1 MINPSA
7 PGWIDKFFA
16 EQQPLRLPETTEP
29 EAFYKRIRK
38 TGFIYG
44 YVVSFDTP
52 KAITTKSKTP
62 EENSKI
68 AMLSTLYNVYVM
80 ASGENSPQQFIA
92 AAVAFYKEMNPEGFN
107 PLRKVLPEN
116 TLSSE
121 LEKII
126 RERVQTNDNVISRNF
141 SHILTNALLFEDIL
155 AFHQYLN
162 GNEIQNNYLKRLE
175 ETIISI
181 VSLALNTKSV
191 KSPYDDLLVKLFE
204 SSVRYTK
211 FSKVD
216 AQNIEGLELDY
227 FKHDLE
233 QYYLIDMAGLAMC
246 SDGIIEDSEK
256 QFLLKLAEIMGVNPS
271 FVAESITQTDGFINK
286 YKKEI
291 PYFNYSNPVKHFY
304 DHTTQYVMMLI
315 SRNRKR
321 LQKELSNNGELMLL
335 LTHSTHRSLD
345 SKEKKKVKKQLL
357 EICKTVPSLTIF
369 LLPGG
374 SLLLPLLVKFIPK
387 MLPTTFNENLEE

>member
-16 EQQPLRLPETTEP
+16 EQRSLTLPAVSGP
-29 EAFYKRIRK
+29 ESLYHRIRK
-38 TGFIYG
+38 TGLIYG
-44 YVVSFDTP
+44 HIVSFDTP
-52 KAITTKSKTP
+52 RAITPKNKSP
-62 EENSKI
+62 EEISKI
-68 AMLSTLYNVYVM
+68 ALLNTLYAVHNLVLETYD
-80 ASGENSPQQFIA
+80 A
-92 AAVAFYKEMNPEGFN
+92 AGFLSDAVSFYKALNKTGYN
-107 PLRKVLPEN
+107 PLKKVLPEN
-116 TLSSE
+116 SISAE

-126 RERVQTNDNVISRNF
+126 GERVQTNENPISRNF
-141 SHILTNALLFEDIL
+141 SHILTNALLFEDVL
-155 AFHQYLN
+155 AFQQYLIN
-162 GNEIQNNYLKRLE
+162 GEISGSYMRRLE
-175 ETIISI
+175 ETVISV
-181 VSLALNTKSV
+181 VSLALNTKSE
-191 KSPYDDLLVKLFE
+191 KSPYDDLLVRLFE

-211 FSKVD
+211 FSKV
-216 AQNIEGLELDY
+216 NISNVEALELEY
-227 FKHDLE
+227 FGYKLE
-233 QYYLIDMAGLAMC
+233 KYYLIDMAGLAMC
-246 SDGIIEDSEK
+246 SDGIVEESESG
-256 QFLLKLAEIMGVNPS
+256 FLLKLADIMGIERS
-271 FVAESITQTDGFINK
+271 FVEESISQTDAFISK

-315 SRNRKR
+315 SRNKKR
-321 LQKELSNNGELMLL
+321 LQKELANNGELMLL

-357 EICKTVPSLTIF
+357 EFCKTVPSLTIF

>member
-16 EQQPLRLPETTEP
+16 EQQPLKLPEIADP
-29 EAFYKRIRK
+29 EVFYKRIRK

-44 YVVSFDTP
+44 HIVSFDTP
-52 KAITTKSKTP
+52 KALTTKNKTP
-62 EENSKI
+62 EEISKI
-68 AMLSTLYNVYVM
+68 ALLSTLYNVHAMVTRE
-80 ASGENSPQQFIA
+80 SNPVEFIT
-92 AAVAFYKEMNPEGFN
+92 AAVAFYKEMSPEGFN
-107 PLRKVLPEN
+107 LLKKVLPDN
-116 TLSSE
+116 TISID

-126 RERVQTNDNVISRNF
+126 RERVQTNDNIISRNF

-155 AFHQYLN
+155 AFRQYLHH
-162 GNEIQNNYLKRLE
+162 NEIPNNYLKRLE
-175 ETIISI
+175 ETIISV
-181 VSLALNTKSV
+181 VSLALNTKSE

-216 AQNIEGLELDY
+216 IQNIEALELDY
-227 FKHDLE
+227 FKYDLE
-233 QYYLIDMAGLAMC
+233 QYYIIDMAGLAMC
-246 SDGIIEDSEK
+246 SDGVIEESEE
-256 QFLLKLAEIMGVNPS
+256 QFLLKLAQIMDVNTL
-271 FVAESITQTDGFINK
+271 FVEESITQTDAFISK

-315 SRNRKR
+315 TRNKKR
-321 LQKELSNNGELMLL
+321 LQKELSNNGELMML
-335 LTHSTHRSLD
+335 LTHSTHRHLD
-345 SKEKKKVKKQLL
+345 GKEKKKVKKQLL
-357 EICKTVPSLTIF
+357 EICKTIPAMTIF

-374 SLLLPLLVKFIPK
+374 SLLLPLLIKFIPK